1 LIGLLINP
9 ENLKEQICLPV
20 YLEGEYG
27 HNGLYIGVPVVLGR
41 KGVEKIIEL
50 DLPKEEKQ
58 AFAKA
63 ANHVKES
70 NLVVEKLIN

>member
-1 LIGLLINP
+1 M
-9 ENLKEQICLPV
+9 
-20 YLEGEYG
+20 
-27 HNGLYIGVPVVLGR
+27 YIGVPVVLG
-41 KGVEKIIEL
+41 KGGVEKIIEL